1 MVLYAVRAGAI
12 RRALFSLAWEVDSA
26 YWADKADSLVRFR
39 ECVPLGMAET
49 LCSSMN
55 SVWFESGDNPRNGDE
70 GWAKPFEELVAQVA
84 ADAKLEQAAYVPA
97 SGGRAIAIAPDLEAA
112 ARCAAQQ
119 LAGRSLLQ
127 DEVLQLLDTLPLPG
141 QGVAPLAA
149 VQLASLLGAVQ
160 LTAAVA
166 PKPAAPLLRGLRL
179 WAERLRPA
187 RLLRGRASRRPQ
199 ELRCRRCGSG
209 QDKQRRTLCA
219 ACGQA
224 CAYCEACLGMGRSRE
239 CGLLV
244 IGVPAVGE
252 GRGSASLTEPLH
264 ALTLAPAAVRPGR
277 SDVRSAGLAHTLE
290 RPTRP
295 TAPLA
300 YAASETTGA
309 GRPAS
314 ALPPSPEE
322 LIARWGLSPAQG
334 DAAAQALAFLES
346 SAVPDKPIH
355 RSFLLW
361 AVTGAGKTEMI
372 FPLLEAVLAKGGRAL
387 VATPR
392 RDVVLELAPRLA
404 KAFPNDSRAVLY
416 GGSPERWAI
425 GALTLATTHQLL
437 RFQEAFDL
445 VLIDELDA
453 FPYHN
458 DPMLHF
464 AADKCRKAGGKTVLL
479 SATPPQELQ
488 REAARSRLA
497 YARVPVRY
505 HRRPLPV
512 PHRLKLPAVYQLL
525 RRRSLP
531 AGLLTVLSRS
541 VARGAQVFL
550 FVPYVKQVEPLV
562 GLLRSCAGQLAL
574 APEAISGTSSKDGDR
589 GGKVVSFRSRSIRLL
604 VTTTIL
610 ERGVTIPKSDVFI
623 LDADNPMFD
632 AASLVQMAGRAGRS
646 GDDPF
651 GYAGFGAPTW
661 TAAQKGSIRQ
671 IRAMNALARRKGY
684 FNSS

>member
-1 MVLYAVRAGAI
+1 
-12 RRALFSLAWEVDSA
+12 VDSA
-26 YWADKADSLVRFR
+26 YWADKADLLVRFR

-55 SVWFESGDNPRNGDE
+55 SVWLKKGDNPRNADE
-70 GWAKPFEELVAQVA
+70 MWARPFEELVAKAA
-84 ADAKLEQAAYVPA
+84 ADAKLEQAACNPG
-97 SGGRAIAIAPDLEAA
+97 SGGGEKSIAPDLKAA
-112 ARCAAQQ
+112 ARFAAQQ

-127 DEVLQLLDTLPLPG
+127 DEVLQLLDTLPLSG

-149 VQLASLLGAVQ
+149 VQLASLMGAVQ

-166 PKPAAPLLRGLRL
+166 PKPAAPPLRGLRL
-179 WAERLRPA
+179 WAKRLRPA
-187 RLLRGRASRRPQ
+187 RLLRGRASLRPQ

-209 QDKQRRTLCA
+209 QDRQRRTLCA

-244 IGVPAVGE
+244 IGVPAVGGWTE
-252 GRGSASLTEPLH
+252 ERGSASLTEPLH
-264 ALTLAPAAVRPGR
+264 ALTLAPAAVRPDR
-277 SDVRSAGLAHTLE
+277 SDVRSAGPAHALE
-290 RPTRP
+290 RPARP

-300 YAASETTGA
+300 YAASEATGA

-314 ALPPSPEE
+314 ALPSSPEE

-334 DAAAQALAFLES
+334 DAAAQALAFLQS
-346 SAVPDKPIH
+346 PAVPDKPIN

-404 KAFPNDSRAVLY
+404 KAFPNDCRAVLY

-437 RFQEAFDL
+437 RFQGAFDL

-488 REAARSRLA
+488 RGAAKGRLA

-505 HRRPLPV
+505 HRHPQPV
-512 PHRLKLPAVYQLL
+512 PRRLKLPSVYHML

-531 AGLLTVLSRS
+531 ASLLAVLHRS

-562 GLLRSCAGQLAL
+562 GLLRSCAGRLSL
-574 APEAISGTSSKDGDR
+574 APESISGTSSKDIDR
-589 GGKVVSFRSRSIRLL
+589 GGKVVSFRSRSTRLL

-651 GYAGFGAPTW
+651 GYASFGAPTW

-684 FNSS
+684 FNFS